1 MRQRVRAVVAIFASV
16 VLLAACTKQASPSPT
31 TSGIR
36 VGGEAPAFT
45 LPSANGDSVSLAD
58 FQGHRPVLLYFS
70 MGPG

>member
-1 MRQRVRAVVAIFASV
+1 MRQRVRAVAVIVASV

-31 TSGIR
+31 ISGLH
-36 VGGEAPAFT
+36 VGDDAPAFT

-58 FQGHRPVLLYFS
+58 FQGHQSLLLYFS